1 MHTIATVELPILIF
15 SARVKRG
22 VGERVYASFEKGIA
36 EFRSAQNSRKAILLQ
51 TFFGLLLI
59 TFTYTK
65 HLMRP

>member
-1 MHTIATVELPILIF
+1 M
-15 SARVKRG
+15 G
-22 VGERVYASFEKGIA
+22 QGVYASFEKGIA
-36 EFRSAQNSRKAILLQ
+36 EFRSAQNSRKAILLH

>member
-1 MHTIATVELPILIF
+1 M
-15 SARVKRG
+15 
-22 VGERVYASFEKGIA
+22 VYASLEKGIA
-36 EFRSAQNSRKAILLQ
+36 EFRTAEFARKAIILQ